1 GRFPFYNAFPEMA
14 GVAAYGNVFSDEFN
28 RMGVVLHNTN
38 KDKYAKYGLDEYN
51 LAPGQLLFHP
61 GPNNTR
67 ACIRFTVPSADT
79 YHIDAVFFTTAGPNI
94 PGPSTDIH
102 LSINN
107 VELRSLWLKR
117 NIGRFAFDNIYL
129 NEGDYLQFE
138 IGYGE
143 NKNYFHDGVQLNI
156 TITADTN

>member
-1 GRFPFYNAFPEMA
+1 MD
-14 GVAAYGNVFSDEFN
+14 GVAVYANVLSNRSDS
-28 RMGVVLHNTN
+28 MGWVIHNTN
-38 KDKYAKYGLDEYN
+38 KDKFAKYGLDEYN

-79 YHIDAVFFTTAGPNI
+79 YHIDAVFFTTAGPEI

-102 LSINN
+102 LSVNN

-117 NIGRFAFDNIYL
+117 NTGRFTNLKQIDLARLPNIKKREGIIKLLNNKLSACNVNYDDNYPSAP
-129 NEGDYLQFE
+129 ELQE
-138 IGYGE
+138 
-143 NKNYFHDGVQLNI
+143 K
-156 TITADTN
+156 

>member
-1 GRFPFYNAFPEMA
+1 MA

-79 YHIDAVFFTTAGPNI
+79 YHIDAVFFTTAGPEI

-102 LSINN
+102 FSVNN
-107 VELRSLWLKR
+107 VENLKQIDLAR
-117 NIGRFAFDNIYL
+117 LPNIKNREGIIKLLNSELPACNVNYDDNYPFAP
-129 NEGDYLQFE
+129 ELQE
-138 IGYGE
+138 
-143 NKNYFHDGVQLNI
+143 K
-156 TITADTN
+156 